1 MDLKNIFLSISE
13 QIKID
18 YDRISNNIPHHGQ
31 RGEGREQ
38 ILIELLREYLPG
50 RFGVESGFVFDVH
63 GNTSRQT
70 DIIIYDKFVAPRFKI
85 SGEKY
90 AYPCE
95 SVVAVGEVK
104 TFLDKNELEDSITK
118 LLAIQR
124 LDRTGGGKN
133 RVRMG
138 YHFRTNDGQLN
149 PIANDCDSIWSF
161 IFSSESASLPT
172 VARNFMQLCSN
183 HERYL
188 WPNLICVLNKGIL
201 SYASDTGLITDPR
214 KAKSV
219 YHSTEDEAK
228 HALMKWFMLL
238 CNDICNNHITAI
250 DAVAY
255 LKSGQTQN
263 VRYPLESN
271 V

>member
-1 MDLKNIFLSISE
+1 MDLKSIFLSISE

-18 YDRISNNIPHHGQ
+18 YDRISRNIPHYGE

-63 GNTSRQT
+63 GNTSKQT
-70 DIIIYDKFVAPRFKI
+70 DIIIYDKFIAPRFKI

-90 AYPCE
+90 VYPCE

-104 TFLDKNELEDSITK
+104 TFLDKNELEDSISK

-124 LDRTGGGKN
+124 LDRTGGGRN

-138 YHFRTNDGQLN
+138 YHYIMNDEQLN
-149 PIANDCDSIWSF
+149 PKANDCDSIWSF
-161 IFSSESASLPT
+161 IFSSDSSSLPT

-188 WPNLICVLNKGIL
+188 WPNFICVLNKGIL
-201 SYASDTGLITDPR
+201 SYASDTGLVTDPR
-214 KAKSV
+214 IAKSV
-219 YHSTEDEAK
+219 YHSTESEAG

-238 CNDICNNHITAI
+238 CNDICKNHITAI
-250 DAVAY
+250 DAIAY
-255 LKSGQTQN
+255 LKSGQTEN
-263 VRYPLESN
+263 IRYSLESKA
-271 V
+271 